1 MYGRK
6 STVSKETSK
15 SGQSGKAKI
24 SENRIELSKSCSV
37 TKSSDIESKEDENS
51 EKIGEISNKRSYN
64 EALASDENI
73 PPRHKVTVNNPPRKR
88 RKNHFNV
95 EWLNRTDCNGY
106 LVGSWASQ

>member
-73 PPRHKVTVNNPPRKR
+73 PPRHKVTVNNPPR
-88 RKNHFNV
+88 NMNFLVIEFIFN
-95 EWLNRTDCNGY
+95 Y
-106 LVGSWASQ
+106 QY